1 MHRICRTKAFVSAPF
16 GKRVDCVGRGATPGV
31 VVAATLFISQ
41 LSVRSDGVHL
51 RKARLVV
58 SFFPPPFFIF
68 FLFFFVHSMLRAQS
82 SFRQMPRG
90 FASTIK
96 RRLASAEKREKRG
109 DRN

>member
-68 FLFFFVHSMLRAQS
+68 FSLFLCS
-82 SFRQMPRG
+82 
-90 FASTIK
+90 
-96 RRLASAEKREKRG
+96 
-109 DRN
+109 

>member
-16 GKRVDCVGRGATPGV
+16 GKRVDCIGRGATPGV

-58 SFFPPPFFIF
+58 SFFLLPFS
-68 FLFFFVHSMLRAQS
+68 FFF
-82 SFRQMPRG
+82 SFSLFIACSGRNPLSAKCPADSPR
-90 FASTIK
+90 
-96 RRLASAEKREKRG
+96 R
-109 DRN
+109 